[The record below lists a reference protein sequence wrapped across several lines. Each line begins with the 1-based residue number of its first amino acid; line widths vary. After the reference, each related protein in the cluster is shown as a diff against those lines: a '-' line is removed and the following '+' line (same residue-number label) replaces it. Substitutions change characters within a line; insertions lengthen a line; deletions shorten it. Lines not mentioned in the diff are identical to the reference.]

1 VDVGG
6 GVMVGLVLLLILT
19 EVEGVTVTL
28 EVRVND
34 MLNDCD
40 LDTFGVADVLRL
52 KVEVGERLSD
62 VVGLQDTEFVGDC
75 VTDFGIVGV

>member
-1 VDVGG
+1 
-6 GVMVGLVLLLILT
+6 MVGLVLLLILT

-75 VTDFGIVGV
+75 VTNVVIVGV